1 MSDFSSNQFDC
12 HRGEQNLPKSK
23 NTATTARKNKHT
35 GHQNTKRVVTKAKK
49 G

>member
-1 MSDFSSNQFDC
+1 M
-12 HRGEQNLPKSK
+12 PKSK
-23 NTATTARKNKHT
+23 NTATTARKNKHM

>member
-1 MSDFSSNQFDC
+1 MRYYFGYLFNRD
-12 HRGEQNLPKSK
+12 RGERTLPKSK

-35 GHQNTKRVVTKAKK
+35 GHQNTKRVVTKPKR